1 MFIMQILG
9 MWVAFLVIAIINGGI
24 REKIIEK
31 HIGEL
36 PAHIFSTVLFSVLIF
51 IVTAIF
57 INYKNITDSK
67 VLLLTGL
74 VWVVLTISFE
84 FIFFHYI
91 GGKPWSQLLA
101 DYNIMKGR
109 IFPLV
114 LIATLLSPIIAS
126 KLFNK

>member
-1 MFIMQILG
+1 MLIVQILG
-9 MWVAFLVIAIINGGI
+9 MWLVFLIIAIINGGI

-36 PAHIFSTVLFSVLIF
+36 PAHIVSTVLFSVLIF
-51 IVTAIF
+51 IVTAIY

-67 VLLLTGL
+67 ILLAIGFA
-74 VWVVLTISFE
+74 WVVLTISFE
-84 FIFFHYI
+84 FLFFHYVA
-91 GGKPWSQLLA
+91 GNPWSQLLA

-114 LIATLLSPIIAS
+114 LITTLLSPIIAS
-126 KLFNK
+126 RIFNK

>member
-1 MFIMQILG
+1 MLILQIIG
-9 MWVAFLVIAIINGGI
+9 IWGIFLIIAIINGGM

-36 PAHIFSTVLFSVLIF
+36 PAHILSTVLFSVLIF
-51 IVTAIF
+51 IVTSIF
-57 INYKNITDSK
+57 MNYKNITDSK
-67 VLLLTGL
+67 VLLLIGL
-74 VWVVLTISFE
+74 VWVILTISFE
-84 FIFFHYI
+84 ILFFHYI

-114 LIATLLSPIIAS
+114 LITTLLSPLVAS
-126 KLFNK
+126 RLFNK